1 MTTPGGARGCAPGMA
16 GCCAARPAP
25 RNRHEG
31 RAGLRADPARGRG
44 ADIANANAIANVGV
58 SLKPNTRASRSRTT

>member
-16 GCCAARPAP
+16 GYAARPAP
-25 RNRHEG
+25 RDRHEG
-31 RAGLRADPARGRG
+31 RAGLRAEPACGRG

>member
-1 MTTPGGARGCAPGMA
+1 M
-16 GCCAARPAP
+16 AARPAP
-25 RNRHEG
+25 RDRHEG
-31 RAGLRADPARGRG
+31 RAGLRAEPACGRG